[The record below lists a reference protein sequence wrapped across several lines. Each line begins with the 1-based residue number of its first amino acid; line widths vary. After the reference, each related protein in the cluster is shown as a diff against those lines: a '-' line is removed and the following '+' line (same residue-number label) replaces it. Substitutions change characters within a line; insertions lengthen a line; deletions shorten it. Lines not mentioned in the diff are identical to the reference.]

1 MCTFSDRCV
10 THMPFIAL
18 FRDAI
23 PRHLQKL
30 SKSESK
36 IMETLM
42 TMKSGNAYSLW
53 KQSKL
58 KHYPTVLR
66 TLRKLNEKNFVE
78 ILSKDGVRGE
88 TTYVLTVQGSFVFY
102 ILRNEE
108 QELLGFLSSNSR
120 LFQELHGV
128 LTDSVQARV
137 WMLSIVRDVFRIE
150 GGEKVNIDKVVKE
163 SVESYIGDRISNIRN
178 EPEARKEL
186 RMLSRVGWI
195 KSLIIE
201 ETQRAIDS
209 GKRDLE
215 ALTKFEMEMEKA
227 KD

>member
-1 MCTFSDRCV
+1 
-10 THMPFIAL
+10 
-18 FRDAI
+18 
-23 PRHLQKL
+23 
-30 SKSESK
+30 
-36 IMETLM
+36 METLM

-53 KQSKL
+53 KESKL

-66 TLRKLNEKNFVE
+66 TLRKLKEKNLVE

-88 TTYVLTVQGSFVFY
+88 TTYGLTVQGSFLFY
-102 ILRNEE
+102 ILRNEG
-108 QELLGFLSSNSR
+108 QELLSFLSSNSR

-128 LTDSVQARV
+128 LRVMTDSVLRTRA
-137 WMLSIVRDVFRIE
+137 WMLSIVREVFQIE
-150 GGEKVNIDKVVKE
+150 GGKKISIDEIVKE
-163 SVESYIGDRISNIRN
+163 DVEGYVGHYILNIRN

-186 RMLSRVGWI
+186 RMLSRVGWM